1 MRLSGILKSWNDERG
16 YGFIAPK
23 RGEAEIFVHV
33 SALPRDGTRPTVGES
48 LTYELGRGR
57 DGKPQAINVLRQAID
72 QPSAERHRTSEP
84 RSSRRSIT
92 MPLISLLIAS
102 SLAAFG
108 YRQYDQHA
116 ARARGLQV
124 AMPTDA
130 SVDAAQA
137 TTVNFRCDGRTY
149 CSQMTS
155 CAEAK
160 FFLKNCSGAKMD
172 GNNDGVPCEQQWC
185 TSPFAK

>member
-16 YGFIAPK
+16 FGFIAPK
-23 RGEAEIFVHV
+23 RGGAKIFVHA
-33 SALPRDGTRPTVGES
+33 SAMPRDGMRPTVGES

-57 DGKPQAINVLRQAID
+57 DGRPQAMNVLRPTIG
-72 QPSAERHRTSEP
+72 QPNAERQRRREP
-84 RSSRRSIT
+84 RSSKLPIA

-102 SLAAFG
+102 SFVVFG
-108 YRQYDQHA
+108 YRQYNQHA
-116 ARARGLQV
+116 AQARGRQG
-124 AMPTDA
+124 AMPTGTSA
-130 SVDAAQA
+130 GAAQT

-185 TSPFAK
+185 TDPFAK

>member
-1 MRLSGILKSWNDERG
+1 
-16 YGFIAPK
+16 
-23 RGEAEIFVHV
+23 
-33 SALPRDGTRPTVGES
+33 
-48 LTYELGRGR
+48 
-57 DGKPQAINVLRQAID
+57 
-72 QPSAERHRTSEP
+72 
-84 RSSRRSIT
+84 

-155 CAEAK
+155 CARKLPRQVDSFKVEFPLRAVARGIAPAAG
-160 FFLKNCSGAKMD
+160 FPARH
-172 GNNDGVPCEQQWC
+172 VV
-185 TSPFAK
+185 